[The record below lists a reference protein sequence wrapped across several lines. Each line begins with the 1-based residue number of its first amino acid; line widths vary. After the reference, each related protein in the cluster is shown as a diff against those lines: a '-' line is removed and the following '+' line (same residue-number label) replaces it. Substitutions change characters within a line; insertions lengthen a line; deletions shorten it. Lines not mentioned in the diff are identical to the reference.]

1 MSFVFTLIFFRK
13 TGGKAQANDRRRYAI
28 TCPWRSY
35 VSRIYFER
43 SVCDYKCI
51 FFDLLVF
58 ILSHYKRVPIAEF
71 LRGRYCRYRTRRRP
85 RQACECPPAA
95 VARVAHACRT
105 SHIAY
110 STSYRL
116 LLVCSFAFSFGLC
129 RVSLVCG
136 RLRRSRSLFE
146 GAGRGRRSLETVPW
160 SEP

>member
-1 MSFVFTLIFFRK
+1 MYIGNKVDFWESVCAEISFHIWYVNSFVHTFQIWSAVHTPTIYVNTGGGHVCPCFWSFVFTLIFFRK

-51 FFDLLVF
+51 FFGLLVF

-85 RQACECPPAA
+85 RQAC
-95 VARVAHACRT
+95 
-105 SHIAY
+105 
-110 STSYRL
+110 
-116 LLVCSFAFSFGLC
+116 
-129 RVSLVCG
+129 
-136 RLRRSRSLFE
+136 
-146 GAGRGRRSLETVPW
+146 
-160 SEP
+160 